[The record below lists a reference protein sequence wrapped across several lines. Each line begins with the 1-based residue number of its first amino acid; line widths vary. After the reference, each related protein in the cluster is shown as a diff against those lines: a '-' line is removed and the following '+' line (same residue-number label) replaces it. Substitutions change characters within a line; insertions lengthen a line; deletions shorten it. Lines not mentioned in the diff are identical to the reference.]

1 MCTSIILFR
10 KKNLWP
16 VIIGTNRD
24 ERLDRKSLF
33 PGRHWN
39 KYPNIVAGLDEEKN
53 GSWLGINDFG
63 IVAIMHNRKMNLNN
77 KSVSRGTILLEIL
90 KCSTIKKSLQ
100 YLKYFEKN
108 NYNDFNL

>member
-33 PGRHWN
+33 PNRYWKE
-39 KYPNIVAGLDEEKN
+39 KYPNIHVTVGGNVITRLKDEFAN
-53 GSWLGINDFG
+53 CHISL
-63 IVAIMHNRKMNLNN
+63 AR
-77 KSVSRGTILLEIL
+77 
-90 KCSTIKKSLQ
+90 CSIR
-100 YLKYFEKN
+100 
-108 NYNDFNL
+108 